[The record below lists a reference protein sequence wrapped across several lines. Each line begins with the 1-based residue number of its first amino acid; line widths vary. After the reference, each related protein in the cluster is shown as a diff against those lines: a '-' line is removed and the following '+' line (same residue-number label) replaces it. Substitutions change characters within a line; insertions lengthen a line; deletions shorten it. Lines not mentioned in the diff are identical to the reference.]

1 VRREPSQRH
10 EQIARRR
17 VRQLRHAGHAVA
29 QVGERG
35 CAARTHV
42 DHDRVE
48 REAEPALLAYHEIR
62 DGSAYVAAAL
72 DARKVRLV
80 GAMYD
85 VATGKVAFVEP

>member
-1 VRREPSQRH
+1 M
-10 EQIARRR
+10 
-17 VRQLRHAGHAVA
+17 
-29 QVGERG
+29 
-35 CAARTHV
+35 
-42 DHDRVE
+42 
-48 REAEPALLAYHEIR
+48 LLAYHEIR